1 MATKNPAAI
10 PIANSVSNMIDP
22 PHSTPTAGALL
33 SFSILAALWLARRF
47 LPLRLLELYRRAM
60 TLPPPDHGWPYAVSA
75 FANCG
80 RAIAHVRGRY
90 VPHPDSYS
98 SSSGR
103 YRDCCQ
109 VEFLQFCVALA

>member
-60 TLPPPDHGWPYAVSA
+60 TLLASA
-75 FANCG
+75 GPRMALE
-80 RAIAHVRGRY
+80 
-90 VPHPDSYS
+90 
-98 SSSGR
+98 SGVGLR
-103 YRDCCQ
+103 QHRTRPGQLCAQ
-109 VEFLQFCVALA
+109 